1 MKNRMELPPLAWS
14 VYIKDDKVFILDET
28 KLPEEKV
35 YIAVEN
41 YLEAAKAIT
50 EMKTRAFGQVL
61 TVFYTFLLTVR
72 HNRGEKAEVI
82 LPRLKK
88 VGGAL
93 ESARPTFAFKDL
105 NKKILGWAERA
116 REEGEDIPSFVEDEI
131 LAFLD
136 NLKKMRLR
144 RADYAASLI
153 KDGEAL
159 LTHCN
164 VSGEMVLIGRAC
176 REAGKRIC
184 FYATETRPYFQ
195 GRLTSW
201 ELAEDGFDVT
211 LLPDNAVGSLISE
224 CYCQLV
230 MVGSDR
236 VALNGDV
243 VNKVG
248 TFQLAVAAKT
258 FHIPFYVLVQEPGS
272 TASGEEIP
280 IEERDVRELLYYKG
294 RQLYPEKVGGYYPAF
309 DLTPVSYITRL
320 ITFGGIINPGEL
332 PQGWKKVQGGMKN

>member
-1 MKNRMELPPLAWS
+1 
-14 VYIKDDKVFILDET
+14 DKVFILDET

-35 YIAVEN
+35 YIAVED

-61 TVFYTFLLTVR
+61 TVFYTFLLTAR

-88 VGGAL
+88 VGWAL

-116 REEGEDIPSFVEDEI
+116 REEGEDIPYFLEDKI

-176 REAGKRIC
+176 REAGKRIR

-272 TASGEEIP
+272 TKSGEEIP

>member
-1 MKNRMELPPLAWS
+1 MELPPLAWS

-35 YIAVEN
+35 YIAVED

-82 LPRLKK
+82 LPRLRK
-88 VGGAL
+88 VAWIL
-93 ESARPTFAFKDL
+93 ENARPTFAFKDL

-116 REEGEDIPSFVEDEI
+116 REEGEDIPSFLEDKI

-144 RADYAASLI
+144 RADCAASLI
-153 KDGEAL
+153 KDGDAL

-176 REAGKRIC
+176 REAGKKIR

-211 LLPDNAVGSLISE
+211 LLPDNAVGSLLSE
-224 CYCQLV
+224 GYCQLV

-309 DLTPVSYITRL
+309 DLTPVKYITRL
-320 ITFGGIINPGEL
+320 ITFGSIIDPMEL
-332 PQGWKKVQGGMKN
+332 PQGWKKMQGGMGN

>member
-1 MKNRMELPPLAWS
+1 MELPPLAWS
-14 VYIKDDKVFILDET
+14 VCIKDDKVLILDET
-28 KLPEEKV
+28 RLPEEKV
-35 YIAVEN
+35 YIEARD

-50 EMKTRAFGQVL
+50 TMKTRAFGQLL
-61 TVFYTFLLTVR
+61 TVFYTFLLTAR
-72 HNRGEKAEVI
+72 HNKGEKAEKI

-88 VGGAL
+88 VAWVL

-116 REEGEDIPSFVEDEI
+116 KEVGEDISFSLENKI
-131 LAFLD
+131 IAFLD
-136 NLKKMRLR
+136 NLKKMRLK

-153 KDGEAL
+153 EDGDIL

-176 REAGKRIC
+176 REAGKQIR

-201 ELAEDGFDVT
+201 ELAEDGFEVT
-211 LLPDNAVGSLISE
+211 LVPDNAVGSLLSE
-224 CYCQLV
+224 RYCKLV

-248 TFQLAVAAKT
+248 TFQLAIAAKT
-258 FHIPFYVLVQEPGS
+258 FSIPFYVLVQEPGDI
-272 TASGEEIP
+272 ARGEEIP
-280 IEERDVRELLYYKG
+280 IEERDSRELLYYRG
-294 RQLYPEKVGGYYPAF
+294 RRVYPERVDGYYPAF
-309 DLTPVSYITRL
+309 DLTPVRYITRL
-320 ITFGGIINPGEL
+320 ITFGGIIDPGEL
-332 PQGWKKVQGGMKN
+332 PQGWKKIQGGLGN

>member
-1 MKNRMELPPLAWS
+1 MELPPLAWS

-28 KLPEEKV
+28 KLPDEKV

-41 YLEAAKAIT
+41 YLGAAKAIT

-61 TVFYTFLLTVR
+61 TVFYTFLLTAR

-82 LPRLKK
+82 LPRLRK
-88 VGGAL
+88 VAWAL

-105 NKKILGWAERA
+105 NKKILGWAEKA
-116 REEGEDIPSFVEDEI
+116 KEKGEEVTSSLEAKIST
-131 LAFLD
+131 FLE
-136 NLKKMRLR
+136 NLKKMRLK

-153 KDGEAL
+153 KDGDAL

-164 VSGEMVLIGRAC
+164 VSGEMVLIGRTC
-176 REAGKRIC
+176 REAGKEVR

-195 GRLTSW
+195 GKLTSW

-211 LLPDNAVGSLISE
+211 LLPDNAVGGILSKGH
-224 CYCQLV
+224 CQLV

-236 VALNGDV
+236 VALNGDI

-258 FHIPFYVLVQEPGS
+258 FRVPFYVLVQEPGS
-272 TASGEEIP
+272 TATGEEIP
-280 IEERDVRELLYYKG
+280 IEERDVGELLCYKG
-294 RQLYPEKVGGYYPAF
+294 KRVYPEGVDGYYPAF
-309 DLTPVSYITRL
+309 DLTPVRYINLL
-320 ITFGGIINPGEL
+320 ITFGGIVDPGEL
-332 PQGWKKVQGGMKN
+332 PQGWKMVQGGMRN

>member
-1 MKNRMELPPLAWS
+1 MELPPLAWS

-258 FHIPFYVLVQEPGS
+258 FHIPFYELVQEPGS

>member
-1 MKNRMELPPLAWS
+1 MELPPLAWS

>member
-1 MKNRMELPPLAWS
+1 MELPPLAWS
-14 VYIKDDKVFILDET
+14 VSIKEDKLLILDET
-28 KLPEEKV
+28 KLPEEKI

-50 EMKTRAFGQVL
+50 EMKTRAFGQLL
-61 TVFYTFLLTVR
+61 TVFYTFLLTAR
-72 HNRGEKAEVI
+72 HNREEKAEVI
-82 LPRLKK
+82 LTRLRK
-88 VGGAL
+88 VAWVL
-93 ESARPTFAFKDL
+93 ENARPTFAFKDL

-116 REEGEDIPSFVEDEI
+116 KGEDEDISSFLEVKI

-136 NLKKMRLR
+136 NLKMMRLK
-144 RADYAASLI
+144 RADYAASLV
-153 KDGEAL
+153 KDGDAL

-164 VSGEMVLIGRAC
+164 VSGEMVLIGRSC
-176 REAGKRIC
+176 REAGKEIR
-184 FYATETRPYFQ
+184 FFATETRPYFQ

-201 ELAEDGFDVT
+201 ELNEDGFDVT
-211 LLPDNAVGSLISE
+211 LVPDNAVASLLAE
-224 CYCQLV
+224 GHCQLI

-258 FHIPFYVLVQEPGS
+258 FSVPFYVLIQEPGDAA
-272 TASGEEIP
+272 TGEEIP
-280 IEERDVRELLYYKG
+280 IEERDVRELLYYEGK
-294 RQLYPEKVGGYYPAF
+294 RVYPEKVGGYYPAF

-320 ITFGGIINPGEL
+320 ITFRGIIDPEGL
-332 PQGWKKVQGGMKN
+332 PQGWEILQGGMRN